1 MYGVARSA
9 ATLDLIRAAGAVK
22 PEVLQALID
31 AGADLNA
38 QDENGQTAL
47 MNAANFEELESV
59 RALLLAGA
67 DVNFKNKDGE
77 SAWDLTA
84 ETEIEELLVSFGA
97 VVTDE
102 PSLDEEPQ

>member
-1 MYGVARSA
+1 M
-9 ATLDLIRAAGAVK
+9 
-22 PEVLQALID
+22 
-31 AGADLNA
+31 NA

-97 VVTDE
+97 VVTVE
-102 PSLDEEPQ
+102 PSLDEEPH